1 METRVP
7 TRLSSAEGR
16 RFGLTVGA
24 AFLVLGG
31 ALAWRGRAV
40 APVALA
46 LGALLL
52 AAGVIVPTRLGPITR
67 AWASLGAAIS
77 KITTPI
83 FLGIVYYAAITP
95 IGLLLRAV
103 GRNPLTRHRSGT
115 SCWVARPVSARS
127 RRDMQRQ
134 F

>member
-1 METRVP
+1 
-7 TRLSSAEGR
+7 LSSAEGR

-67 AWASLGAAIS
+67 AWDRVL
-77 KITTPI
+77 
-83 FLGIVYYAAITP
+83 
-95 IGLLLRAV
+95 
-103 GRNPLTRHRSGT
+103 
-115 SCWVARPVSARS
+115 
-127 RRDMQRQ
+127 RRDHPDRPAAPGLRPKPADSPPERAELLGCPTSQRAQ
-134 F
+134 SA